1 MIKKRILAIMLILCM
16 CIAFIPT
23 NVFAENTYTI
33 TISAENGFTLEADNN
48 MLRVRTPNGGNDV
61 ITFVDI
67 SNTTTID
74 AEINVLNNG
83 ATVKIPVGTSFKL
96 DFHYDLMNVKN
107 SGSVITQTD
116 AFNSTSSLEF
126 KIENLTNPNPG
137 GPGPEEPP
145 IEAMKFDFTFNG
157 KSFTNVSIG
166 EQLAVPDSFNMDNI
180 TEFYVTKIAIGD
192 DKTYTYAA
200 NEYSYALLDS
210 ENRHIFE
217 THFDK
222 KSDNYANIRI
232 EAHSNDLLDKDI
244 AQDKTKEDYFGFY
257 ITGITFVKSGFKGV
271 EVSTNV
277 MPDNYDFTIW
287 NGADLSATTKS
298 NPGKVTAYYG
308 ENTISL
314 SSITSSKISEIK
326 LADDKVPSSAV
337 SINSETGKITILSN
351 YYNEIPVQI
360 KLEDGT
366 IGYITIN
373 RIGIFIG
380 DVNAGN
386 NTFYHGAFA
395 NVDGN
400 LNVDTDKYRIA
411 AVFYHE
417 DTTTCNDYDLIV
429 NATYKDGSI
438 KTTIAQAVGDVH
450 NSSGNISGSDY
461 ILWKDVGE
469 EAPKSV
475 SVTAVK
481 KGATTN
487 KITFSGATFGAGAG
501 VEWINNK

>member
-1 MIKKRILAIMLILCM
+1 MIKKRILAIMIILCM
-16 CIAFIPT
+16 CMAFIPA
-23 NVFAENTYTI
+23 NVLAVDTYTI
-33 TISAENGFTLEADNN
+33 TISAEDGFNFEAQGN
-48 MLRVRTPNGGNDV
+48 MLNVTTTDGGNDV
-61 ITFVDI
+61 ITFVD
-67 SNTTTID
+67 SSNNTTIN
-74 AEINVLNNG
+74 AEITVQNNE
-83 ATVKIPVGTSFKL
+83 ATVNIPVGTSFKL
-96 DFHYDLMNVKN
+96 DFHYDFMNVRN
-107 SGSVITQTD
+107 NGNIITATNV
-116 AFNSTSSLEF
+116 FNSTSTLAFRVESL
-126 KIENLTNPNPG
+126 PNSN
-137 GPGPEEPP
+137 PEEPTA
-145 IEAMKFDFTFNG
+145 EAIKFDFTFNG
-157 KSFTNVSIG
+157 ESFTNVSIG
-166 EQLAVPDSFNMDNI
+166 DQLVVPDSFNMDNI
-180 TEFYVTKIAIGD
+180 TEFYVTTIAIEGV
-192 DKTYTYAA
+192 KTYTYDA
-200 NEYSYALLDS
+200 NEYSYALLDNQ
-210 ENRHIFE
+210 ERHIFE

-222 KSDNYANIRI
+222 KSDNYANLRI

-244 AQDKTKEDYFGFY
+244 TQGKTKEDYFGFY
-257 ITGITFVKSGFKGV
+257 ITGINFVKSGFKGI

-277 MPDNYDFTIW
+277 MPDNYDFTVW

-308 ENTISL
+308 ENIISL
-314 SSITSSKISEIK
+314 LSMSSSKISEIK
-326 LADDKVPSSAV
+326 LANDKVPSSAV
-337 SINSETGKITILSN
+337 SINNETGEITILSN
-351 YYNEIPVQI
+351 YYDEIPLQI

-417 DTTTCNDYDLIV
+417 DTTTYNDYDLIV
-429 NATYKDGSI
+429 NATYKDGST

-450 NSSGNISGSDY
+450 NSSGNIIGSDY
-461 ILWKDVGE
+461 ILWKGTVG

-487 KITFSGATFGAGAG
+487 ATTFSGATFGSGAG
-501 VEWINNK
+501 VEWVNNR